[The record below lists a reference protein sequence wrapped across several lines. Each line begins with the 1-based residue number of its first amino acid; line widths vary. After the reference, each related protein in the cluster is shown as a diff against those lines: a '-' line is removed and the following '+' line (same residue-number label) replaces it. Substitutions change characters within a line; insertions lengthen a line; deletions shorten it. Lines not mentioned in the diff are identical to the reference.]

1 MVIDFD
7 QLLAKQPG
15 RDDAVFAWHQDQ
27 AYWIDTDDRRT
38 ATCWLAVD
46 DSTVENGCMQ
56 FLPGSHREPVRPHHP
71 LHGDRDASHTL
82 VTELRAGDEVVPV
95 PIARG
100 DITVHSEGVL
110 HGSGGN
116 TSADSWRRA
125 VHRRLPVAQHRRGG
139 AGARVHAL
147 AQRRRRR
154 ARAGRRVDRRAV
166 TAEPDVRSNV
176 DLYAALLQGRMR
188 GDDALEAS
196 QKLLQVLMDSSAN
209 AVFWK
214 DRQSRYLGCNRVFA
228 AFAGTEPDDLI
239 GKSDRDMPWADDAE
253 FGADWFM
260 DWDAH
265 VAETG
270 EPVVGIVERLRRAGG
285 DLRWVETQKVPL
297 RDLDGEV
304 IGILGTFED
313 VTERRA
319 AEERLNG
326 TLKDL
331 DKRVQQRTRD
341 LERAIES
348 LRREVDDR
356 VRVQAEERQQRAY
369 AEALRDTA
377 SAMSKTLDAN
387 EVMEQVLIGVER
399 LVSNDLTA
407 IVLVGADERL
417 EIARCRV
424 GFGYPKPTEDAAD
437 RRARRIADGDPR
449 AARRPGDGDH
459 RRAAPSASDP
469 PARCS
474 VRRCR
479 WGIDASGS
487 SCWRASPRGS
497 SRPPMPSGCGRSPTR
512 RRRRSPTPGSSA
524 RPVSW
529 PPPRSANACPDELHD
544 AVNQTLWTASLTAD
558 SVLRDVEEGSELH
571 RRLQRLRTLTS
582 GAQAEMRTLLLEL
595 RPQELVEVD
604 LHELLGHLV
613 AAMEC
618 RKKVEVT
625 VELEPIEL
633 DPAQRV
639 AFYRIAQEALTNI
652 TRHSAASVVSLT
664 LRRRTDA
671 KSSRRLE
678 LRIVDNGRGF
688 DVDNV
693 PPGHLGLSIMR
704 ERAEAVGADLQS
716 CGRTRPRDRSDRVAA
731 GMTSITV
738 LVVDDHDLLREGV
751 SSCLSAFDDLEVIG
765 EAASGEEG
773 LDAAVAA
780 APDVVVIDLI
790 MPGIGGVEAIRQMR
804 AADESIGLLALSTFA
819 HGDLIR
825 EAIDAGASGYL
836 VKSVD
841 TGGLAQAVR
850 DVAAGSGS
858 FSTDVTRVLAASDRV
873 DGRGRGAV
881 HRAGGRGGRR

>member
-1 MVIDFD
+1 M
-7 QLLAKQPG
+7 
-15 RDDAVFAWHQDQ
+15 
-27 AYWIDTDDRRT
+27 
-38 ATCWLAVD
+38 
-46 DSTVENGCMQ
+46 ST
-56 FLPGSHREPVRPHHP
+56 S
-71 LHGDRDASHTL
+71 
-82 VTELRAGDEVVPV
+82 
-95 PIARG
+95 
-100 DITVHSEGVL
+100 
-110 HGSGGN
+110 
-116 TSADSWRRA
+116 
-125 VHRRLPVAQHRRGG
+125 
-139 AGARVHAL
+139 
-147 AQRRRRR
+147 
-154 ARAGRRVDRRAV
+154 
-166 TAEPDVRSNV
+166 PDVHTNV

-253 FGADWFM
+253 FGADWFI
-260 DWDAH
+260 DWDSH

-270 EPVVGIVERLRRAGG
+270 EPVVGIVERLRRASG

-424 GFGYPKPTEDAAD
+424 GFGYPKPSEGESGSPAVESLTVVRQLHDDRDSVIIDEPSHALGPAGSVLGAALQVGD
-437 RRARRIADGDPR
+437 RRIGFVVLESVTKGFFTTAHAERLRAIADQ
-449 AARRPGDGDH
+449 AA
-459 RRAAPSASDP
+459 AAISNARLVGQASEL
-469 PARCS
+469 AAAEERQ
-474 VRRCR
+474 RL
-479 WGIDASGS
+479 
-487 SCWRASPRGS
+487 
-497 SRPPMPSGCGRSPTR
+497 SR
-512 RRRRSPTPGSSA
+512 
-524 RPVSW
+524 
-529 PPPRSANACPDELHD
+529 ELHD

-558 SVLRDVEEGSELH
+558 SLLRDVEAGSELQ

-613 AAMEC
+613 AAMEA
-618 RKKVEVT
+618 RKKMEVNVDVEP
-625 VELEPIEL
+625 VELEPT
-633 DPAQRV
+633 QRV

-652 TRHSAASVVSLT
+652 TRHSAATVVSLT
-664 LRRRTDA
+664 LKQHNAANVVRAASSCASSTMDA
-671 KSSRRLE
+671 DSMSTTSRRDISVC
-678 LRIVDNGRGF
+678 R
-688 DVDNV
+688 
-693 PPGHLGLSIMR
+693 
-704 ERAEAVGADLQS
+704 S
-716 CGRTRPRDRSDRVAA
+716 C
-731 GMTSITV
+731 
-738 LVVDDHDLLREGV
+738 
-751 SSCLSAFDDLEVIG
+751 
-765 EAASGEEG
+765 ASGPRRS
-773 LDAAVAA
+773 VPSWCC
-780 APDVVVIDLI
+780 APRRGTALI
-790 MPGIGGVEAIRQMR
+790 
-804 AADESIGLLALSTFA
+804 
-819 HGDLIR
+819 
-825 EAIDAGASGYL
+825 
-836 VKSVD
+836 
-841 TGGLAQAVR
+841 
-850 DVAAGSGS
+850 
-858 FSTDVTRVLAASDRV
+858 
-873 DGRGRGAV
+873 
-881 HRAGGRGGRR
+881 

>member
-1 MVIDFD
+1 M
-7 QLLAKQPG
+7 
-15 RDDAVFAWHQDQ
+15 
-27 AYWIDTDDRRT
+27 
-38 ATCWLAVD
+38 
-46 DSTVENGCMQ
+46 
-56 FLPGSHREPVRPHHP
+56 
-71 LHGDRDASHTL
+71 
-82 VTELRAGDEVVPV
+82 
-95 PIARG
+95 
-100 DITVHSEGVL
+100 
-110 HGSGGN
+110 
-116 TSADSWRRA
+116 
-125 VHRRLPVAQHRRGG
+125 
-139 AGARVHAL
+139 
-147 AQRRRRR
+147 
-154 ARAGRRVDRRAV
+154 
-166 TAEPDVRSNV
+166 TAEQDVCSNV
-176 DLYAALLQGRMR
+176 GLYAALLQGRIR

-377 SAMSKTLDAN
+377 SAMSKTLDAH

-407 IVLVGADERL
+407 IVLVGTDERP

-424 GFGYPKPTEDAAD
+424 GFGYPKPDEGDGAPAVESLTVIRQLHDGQESVIIDEPSRALGPAGSVLGAALRVGD
-437 RRARRIADGDPR
+437 RRIGFVVLESVTKGFFTTAHAERLRAIADQ
-449 AARRPGDGDH
+449 AA
-459 RRAAPSASDP
+459 AAISNARLVGQASEL
-469 PARCS
+469 AAAEERQ
-474 VRRCR
+474 RL
-479 WGIDASGS
+479 
-487 SCWRASPRGS
+487 
-497 SRPPMPSGCGRSPTR
+497 SR
-512 RRRRSPTPGSSA
+512 
-524 RPVSW
+524 
-529 PPPRSANACPDELHD
+529 ELHD

-558 SVLRDVEEGSELH
+558 SMLRDVEVGSELH
-571 RRLQRLRTLTS
+571 RRLRRLRTLTS

-604 LHELLGHLV
+604 LHELLGHLL

-618 RKKVEVT
+618 RKKMEVS
-625 VELEPIEL
+625 VELEPVEL
-633 DPAQRV
+633 DPPERV

-652 TRHSAASVVSLT
+652 TRHSAASVVSLA
-664 LRRRTDA
+664 LRRRNDA
-671 KSSRRLE
+671 TASGRVE

-693 PPGHLGLSIMR
+693 TPGHLGLSIMR
-704 ERAEAVGADLQS
+704 ERAEAVGAEL
-716 CGRTRPRDRSDRVAA
+716 T
-731 GMTSITV
+731 
-738 LVVDDHDLLREGV
+738 LR
-751 SSCLSAFDDLEVIG
+751 
-765 EAASGEEG
+765 
-773 LDAAVAA
+773 A
-780 APDVVVIDLI
+780 APGHGTDLI
-790 MPGIGGVEAIRQMR
+790 V
-804 AADESIGLLALSTFA
+804 
-819 HGDLIR
+819 
-825 EAIDAGASGYL
+825 
-836 VKSVD
+836 
-841 TGGLAQAVR
+841 VR
-850 DVAAGSGS
+850 
-858 FSTDVTRVLAASDRV
+858 
-873 DGRGRGAV
+873 
-881 HRAGGRGGRR
+881 

>member
-1 MVIDFD
+1 VTAA
-7 QLLAKQPG
+7 QQA
-15 RDDAVFAWHQDQ
+15 DDTGGDGSS
-27 AYWIDTDDRRT
+27 RR
-38 ATCWLAVD
+38 
-46 DSTVENGCMQ
+46 N
-56 FLPGSHREPVRPHHP
+56 
-71 LHGDRDASHTL
+71 
-82 VTELRAGDEVVPV
+82 GDEYVV
-95 PIARG
+95 
-100 DITVHSEGVL
+100 S
-110 HGSGGN
+110 
-116 TSADSWRRA
+116 
-125 VHRRLPVAQHRRGG
+125 VAMTTES
-139 AGARVHAL
+139 GAR
-147 AQRRRRR
+147 
-154 ARAGRRVDRRAV
+154 
-166 TAEPDVRSNV
+166 TNV
-176 DLYAALLQGRMR
+176 DLYAALLQGRMH

-228 AFAGTEPDDLI
+228 AFAGVEPDDLI

-377 SAMSKTLDAN
+377 SAMAKTLDAN
-387 EVMEQVLIGVER
+387 EVMEHVLIGVER

-407 IVLVGADERL
+407 ILLIGADDRL

-424 GFGYPKPTEDAAD
+424 GFGYAKPVEEADGSPPIESLTVIRELHDDRESVIFDEPAVALGPAGSVLGAALQVGD
-437 RRARRIADGDPR
+437 RRIGFVVLESVTKGFFTTAHAERLRAIADQ
-449 AARRPGDGDH
+449 AA
-459 RRAAPSASDP
+459 AAISNARLVGQASEL
-469 PARCS
+469 AAAEERQ
-474 VRRCR
+474 RL
-479 WGIDASGS
+479 
-487 SCWRASPRGS
+487 
-497 SRPPMPSGCGRSPTR
+497 SR
-512 RRRRSPTPGSSA
+512 
-524 RPVSW
+524 
-529 PPPRSANACPDELHD
+529 ELHD

-558 SVLRDVEEGSELH
+558 SLLRDVEVGSELH

-595 RPQELVEVD
+595 RPHELVEVD
-604 LHELLGHLV
+604 LGELLGHLV

-618 RKKVEVT
+618 RKKMDVT
-625 VELEPIEL
+625 VELEPVEL
-633 DPAQRV
+633 EPAQRV

-652 TRHSAASVVSLT
+652 TRHAAATVVSLT
-664 LRRRTDA
+664 LRKRSDGG
-671 KSSRRLE
+671 LPVVE
-678 LRIVDNGRGF
+678 LRVVDNGRGF

-693 PPGHLGLSIMR
+693 SPGHLGLSIMR
-704 ERAEAVGADLQS
+704 ERADAIGAQF
-716 CGRTRPRDRSDRVAA
+716 A
-731 GMTSITV
+731 
-738 LVVDDHDLLREGV
+738 LR
-751 SSCLSAFDDLEVIG
+751 
-765 EAASGEEG
+765 
-773 LDAAVAA
+773 A
-780 APDVVVIDLI
+780 APGHGTDLT
-790 MPGIGGVEAIRQMR
+790 IR
-804 AADESIGLLALSTFA
+804 L
-819 HGDLIR
+819 
-825 EAIDAGASGYL
+825 
-836 VKSVD
+836 
-841 TGGLAQAVR
+841 
-850 DVAAGSGS
+850 
-858 FSTDVTRVLAASDRV
+858 
-873 DGRGRGAV
+873 
-881 HRAGGRGGRR
+881 

>member
-1 MVIDFD
+1 
-7 QLLAKQPG
+7 
-15 RDDAVFAWHQDQ
+15 
-27 AYWIDTDDRRT
+27 
-38 ATCWLAVD
+38 
-46 DSTVENGCMQ
+46 
-56 FLPGSHREPVRPHHP
+56 
-71 LHGDRDASHTL
+71 
-82 VTELRAGDEVVPV
+82 VT
-95 PIARG
+95 
-100 DITVHSEGVL
+100 T
-110 HGSGGN
+110 
-116 TSADSWRRA
+116 
-125 VHRRLPVAQHRRGG
+125 
-139 AGARVHAL
+139 
-147 AQRRRRR
+147 
-154 ARAGRRVDRRAV
+154 
-166 TAEPDVRSNV
+166 EPDVRSNV

-407 IVLVGADERL
+407 IVLVGADDRL

-424 GFGYPKPTEDAAD
+424 GFGYPKPTDDPATSAPVESLTVIGELHDDRETVIIDEPPTALGPAGSVLGAALQVGD
-437 RRARRIADGDPR
+437 RRIGFVVLESVTKGFFTTAHAERLRAIADQ
-449 AARRPGDGDH
+449 AA
-459 RRAAPSASDP
+459 AAISNARLVGQASEL
-469 PARCS
+469 AAAEERQ
-474 VRRCR
+474 RL
-479 WGIDASGS
+479 
-487 SCWRASPRGS
+487 
-497 SRPPMPSGCGRSPTR
+497 SR
-512 RRRRSPTPGSSA
+512 
-524 RPVSW
+524 
-529 PPPRSANACPDELHD
+529 ELHD
-544 AVNQTLWTASLTAD
+544 AVNQTLWTASLTTD

-618 RKKVEVT
+618 RKKLEVT

-633 DPAQRV
+633 EPAQRV
-639 AFYRIAQEALTNI
+639 ALYRITQEALTNI
-652 TRHSAASVVSLT
+652 TRHSAASVVSIS
-664 LRRRTDA
+664 LRRADD
-671 KSSRRLE
+671 KSGRVE
-678 LRIVDNGRGF
+678 LRIADNGRGF
-688 DVDNV
+688 DVDAV

-704 ERAEAVGADLQS
+704 ERAEAVGAEL
-716 CGRTRPRDRSDRVAA
+716 
-731 GMTSITV
+731 V
-738 LVVDDHDLLREGV
+738 LR
-751 SSCLSAFDDLEVIG
+751 
-765 EAASGEEG
+765 
-773 LDAAVAA
+773 A
-780 APDVVVIDLI
+780 AP
-790 MPGIGGVEAIRQMR
+790 G
-804 AADESIGLLALSTFA
+804 
-819 HGDLIR
+819 HGTELTVSL
-825 EAIDAGASGYL
+825 G
-836 VKSVD
+836 
-841 TGGLAQAVR
+841 
-850 DVAAGSGS
+850 
-858 FSTDVTRVLAASDRV
+858 
-873 DGRGRGAV
+873 
-881 HRAGGRGGRR
+881 

>member
-1 MVIDFD
+1 M
-7 QLLAKQPG
+7 
-15 RDDAVFAWHQDQ
+15 
-27 AYWIDTDDRRT
+27 
-38 ATCWLAVD
+38 
-46 DSTVENGCMQ
+46 ST
-56 FLPGSHREPVRPHHP
+56 S
-71 LHGDRDASHTL
+71 
-82 VTELRAGDEVVPV
+82 
-95 PIARG
+95 
-100 DITVHSEGVL
+100 
-110 HGSGGN
+110 
-116 TSADSWRRA
+116 
-125 VHRRLPVAQHRRGG
+125 
-139 AGARVHAL
+139 
-147 AQRRRRR
+147 
-154 ARAGRRVDRRAV
+154 
-166 TAEPDVRSNV
+166 PDVHTNV

-253 FGADWFM
+253 FGADWFI
-260 DWDAH
+260 DWDSH

-270 EPVVGIVERLRRAGG
+270 EPVVGIVERLRRASG

-407 IVLVGADERL
+407 IMLVGADERL

-424 GFGYPKPTEDAAD
+424 GFGYPKPSEGESGSPAVESLTVVRQLHDDRDSVIIDEPSHALGPAGSVLGAALQVGD
-437 RRARRIADGDPR
+437 RRIGFVVLESVTKGFFTTAHAERLRAIADQ
-449 AARRPGDGDH
+449 AA
-459 RRAAPSASDP
+459 AAISNARLVGQASEL
-469 PARCS
+469 AAAEERQ
-474 VRRCR
+474 RL
-479 WGIDASGS
+479 
-487 SCWRASPRGS
+487 
-497 SRPPMPSGCGRSPTR
+497 SR
-512 RRRRSPTPGSSA
+512 
-524 RPVSW
+524 
-529 PPPRSANACPDELHD
+529 ELHD

-558 SVLRDVEEGSELH
+558 SLLRDVEAGSELQ

-613 AAMEC
+613 AAMEA
-618 RKKVEVT
+618 RKKMEVNVDVEP
-625 VELEPIEL
+625 VELEPT
-633 DPAQRV
+633 QRV

-652 TRHSAASVVSLT
+652 TRHSAATIVSLT
-664 LRRRTDA
+664 LKQHNAAT
-671 KSSRRLE
+671 SSRGVE
-678 LRIVDNGRGF
+678 LRVVDNGRGF

-693 PPGHLGLSIMR
+693 SPGHLGLSIMR
-704 ERAEAVGADLQS
+704 ERAEAIGAEL
-716 CGRTRPRDRSDRVAA
+716 
-731 GMTSITV
+731 V
-738 LVVDDHDLLREGV
+738 LR
-751 SSCLSAFDDLEVIG
+751 
-765 EAASGEEG
+765 
-773 LDAAVAA
+773 A
-780 APDVVVIDLI
+780 APGHGTDL
-790 MPGIGGVEAIRQMR
+790 
-804 AADESIGLLALSTFA
+804 T
-819 HGDLIR
+819 
-825 EAIDAGASGYL
+825 
-836 VKSVD
+836 
-841 TGGLAQAVR
+841 VR
-850 DVAAGSGS
+850 
-858 FSTDVTRVLAASDRV
+858 T
-873 DGRGRGAV
+873 
-881 HRAGGRGGRR
+881 

>member
-1 MVIDFD
+1 M
-7 QLLAKQPG
+7 
-15 RDDAVFAWHQDQ
+15 
-27 AYWIDTDDRRT
+27 
-38 ATCWLAVD
+38 
-46 DSTVENGCMQ
+46 
-56 FLPGSHREPVRPHHP
+56 
-71 LHGDRDASHTL
+71 
-82 VTELRAGDEVVPV
+82 
-95 PIARG
+95 
-100 DITVHSEGVL
+100 
-110 HGSGGN
+110 
-116 TSADSWRRA
+116 
-125 VHRRLPVAQHRRGG
+125 
-139 AGARVHAL
+139 
-147 AQRRRRR
+147 
-154 ARAGRRVDRRAV
+154 
-166 TAEPDVRSNV
+166 TAESDVRSNV

-297 RDLDGEV
+297 RDLEGEV

-407 IVLVGADERL
+407 IVLVGADDRL

-424 GFGYPKPTEDAAD
+424 GFGYPKPTEDAAISVPVESLTVIGELHDDRETVIIDEPPSALGPAGSVLGAALQVGD
-437 RRARRIADGDPR
+437 RRIGFVVLESVTKGFFTTAHAERLRAIADQ
-449 AARRPGDGDH
+449 AA
-459 RRAAPSASDP
+459 AAISNARLVGQASEL
-469 PARCS
+469 AAAEERQ
-474 VRRCR
+474 RL
-479 WGIDASGS
+479 
-487 SCWRASPRGS
+487 
-497 SRPPMPSGCGRSPTR
+497 SR
-512 RRRRSPTPGSSA
+512 
-524 RPVSW
+524 
-529 PPPRSANACPDELHD
+529 ELHD

-604 LHELLGHLV
+604 LHELLRHLV

-618 RKKVEVT
+618 RKKLEVT

-633 DPAQRV
+633 RPGQRV
-639 AFYRIAQEALTNI
+639 ALYRIAQEALTNI
-652 TRHSAASVVSLT
+652 TRHSAASVVSIRLA
-664 LRRRTDA
+664 RRTDA
-671 KSSRRLE
+671 ATSGTVE

-704 ERAEAVGADLQS
+704 ERAEAVGADLVL
-716 CGRTRPRDRSDRVAA
+716 RAA
-731 GMTSITV
+731 PGHGTDLTV
-738 LVVDDHDLLREGV
+738 LLP
-751 SSCLSAFDDLEVIG
+751 A
-765 EAASGEEG
+765 
-773 LDAAVAA
+773 
-780 APDVVVIDLI
+780 
-790 MPGIGGVEAIRQMR
+790 
-804 AADESIGLLALSTFA
+804 
-819 HGDLIR
+819 
-825 EAIDAGASGYL
+825 
-836 VKSVD
+836 
-841 TGGLAQAVR
+841 
-850 DVAAGSGS
+850 
-858 FSTDVTRVLAASDRV
+858 
-873 DGRGRGAV
+873 
-881 HRAGGRGGRR
+881 

>member
-1 MVIDFD
+1 
-7 QLLAKQPG
+7 
-15 RDDAVFAWHQDQ
+15 
-27 AYWIDTDDRRT
+27 
-38 ATCWLAVD
+38 
-46 DSTVENGCMQ
+46 
-56 FLPGSHREPVRPHHP
+56 
-71 LHGDRDASHTL
+71 
-82 VTELRAGDEVVPV
+82 
-95 PIARG
+95 
-100 DITVHSEGVL
+100 
-110 HGSGGN
+110 
-116 TSADSWRRA
+116 
-125 VHRRLPVAQHRRGG
+125 
-139 AGARVHAL
+139 
-147 AQRRRRR
+147 
-154 ARAGRRVDRRAV
+154 V

-239 GKSDRDMPWADDAE
+239 GKSDRDMPWADDTE

-424 GFGYPKPTEDAAD
+424 GFGYPKPTDDAAMSVPVESLTVIGELHDDRETAIIDEPASALGPAGSVLGAALQVGD
-437 RRARRIADGDPR
+437 RRIGFVVLESVTKGFFTTAHAERLRAIADQ
-449 AARRPGDGDH
+449 AA
-459 RRAAPSASDP
+459 AAISNARLVGQASEL
-469 PARCS
+469 AAAEERQ
-474 VRRCR
+474 RL
-479 WGIDASGS
+479 
-487 SCWRASPRGS
+487 
-497 SRPPMPSGCGRSPTR
+497 SR
-512 RRRRSPTPGSSA
+512 
-524 RPVSW
+524 
-529 PPPRSANACPDELHD
+529 ELHD

-558 SVLRDVEEGSELH
+558 SVLRDVDEGSELH

-618 RKKVEVT
+618 RKKVAVS
-625 VELEPIEL
+625 VELDPIEL
-633 DPAQRV
+633 EPAQRV
-639 AFYRIAQEALTNI
+639 ALYRIAQEALTNI
-652 TRHSAASVVSLT
+652 TRHSAASVVALT
-664 LRRRTDA
+664 LKRTEDTA
-671 KSSRRLE
+671 PGRVE

-688 DVDNV
+688 DVDTV

-704 ERAEAVGADLQS
+704 ERAEAIGADL
-716 CGRTRPRDRSDRVAA
+716 
-731 GMTSITV
+731 V
-738 LVVDDHDLLREGV
+738 LR
-751 SSCLSAFDDLEVIG
+751 
-765 EAASGEEG
+765 
-773 LDAAVAA
+773 A
-780 APDVVVIDLI
+780 APGHGTDLT
-790 MPGIGGVEAIRQMR
+790 V
-804 AADESIGLLALSTFA
+804 AL
-819 HGDLIR
+819 
-825 EAIDAGASGYL
+825 
-836 VKSVD
+836 
-841 TGGLAQAVR
+841 
-850 DVAAGSGS
+850 
-858 FSTDVTRVLAASDRV
+858 
-873 DGRGRGAV
+873 
-881 HRAGGRGGRR
+881 

>member
-1 MVIDFD
+1 M
-7 QLLAKQPG
+7 
-15 RDDAVFAWHQDQ
+15 
-27 AYWIDTDDRRT
+27 
-38 ATCWLAVD
+38 
-46 DSTVENGCMQ
+46 ST
-56 FLPGSHREPVRPHHP
+56 
-71 LHGDRDASHTL
+71 
-82 VTELRAGDEVVPV
+82 
-95 PIARG
+95 
-100 DITVHSEGVL
+100 
-110 HGSGGN
+110 
-116 TSADSWRRA
+116 
-125 VHRRLPVAQHRRGG
+125 
-139 AGARVHAL
+139 
-147 AQRRRRR
+147 
-154 ARAGRRVDRRAV
+154 
-166 TAEPDVRSNV
+166 EPDVRSNV

-407 IVLVGADERL
+407 IVLVGADDRL

-424 GFGYPKPTEDAAD
+424 GFGYPKPTDDAALSAPVESLTVIGELHDDRETVIIDEPPSALGPAGSVLGAALQVGD
-437 RRARRIADGDPR
+437 RRIGFVVLESVTKGFFTTAHAERLRAIADQ
-449 AARRPGDGDH
+449 AA
-459 RRAAPSASDP
+459 AAISNARLVGQASEL
-469 PARCS
+469 AAAEERQ
-474 VRRCR
+474 RL
-479 WGIDASGS
+479 
-487 SCWRASPRGS
+487 
-497 SRPPMPSGCGRSPTR
+497 SR
-512 RRRRSPTPGSSA
+512 
-524 RPVSW
+524 
-529 PPPRSANACPDELHD
+529 ELHD

-558 SVLRDVEEGSELH
+558 SVLRDVEEDSELH

-625 VELEPIEL
+625 LELEPIEL
-633 DPAQRV
+633 EPAQRV
-639 AFYRIAQEALTNI
+639 ALYRIAQEALTNI
-652 TRHSAASVVSLT
+652 TRHSAASVVSIT
-664 LRRRTDA
+664 LARRTDTA
-671 KSSRRLE
+671 SSGTVE
-678 LRIVDNGRGF
+678 LSIVDNGRGF

-704 ERAEAVGADLQS
+704 ERAEAVGADL
-716 CGRTRPRDRSDRVAA
+716 
-731 GMTSITV
+731 V
-738 LVVDDHDLLREGV
+738 LR
-751 SSCLSAFDDLEVIG
+751 
-765 EAASGEEG
+765 
-773 LDAAVAA
+773 A
-780 APDVVVIDLI
+780 AP
-790 MPGIGGVEAIRQMR
+790 G
-804 AADESIGLLALSTFA
+804 
-819 HGDLIR
+819 HGTELTV
-825 EAIDAGASGYL
+825 SL
-836 VKSVD
+836 
-841 TGGLAQAVR
+841 
-850 DVAAGSGS
+850 
-858 FSTDVTRVLAASDRV
+858 
-873 DGRGRGAV
+873 
-881 HRAGGRGGRR
+881 